1 METTS
6 TLLKAIAVVLFCVT
20 IAALVGLRLARHL
33 DNKRLL
39 SSPKKRR
46 E

>member
-20 IAALVGLRLARHL
+20 VAALVGLRLARYL
-33 DNKRLL
+33 DNKRL
-39 SSPKKRR
+39 SSRPTKRR